1 MKKPLGSHDDPVVE
15 EIRAVRARLWKEAGG
30 TVEGLVRLISS
41 DRPDDEIKNG
51 ANGEKIT
58 TRD

>member
-1 MKKPLGSHDDPVVE
+1 MKKPPGSRDDPVVE

-30 TVEGLVRLISS
+30 TVEGLVRLISA
-41 DRPDDEIKNG
+41 DRPRNEIKNG
-51 ANGEKIT
+51 LNKVNAA